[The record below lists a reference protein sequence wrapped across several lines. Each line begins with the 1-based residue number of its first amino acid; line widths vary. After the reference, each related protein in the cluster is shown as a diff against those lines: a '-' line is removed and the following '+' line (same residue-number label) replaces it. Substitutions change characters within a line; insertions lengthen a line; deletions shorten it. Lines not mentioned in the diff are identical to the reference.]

1 METRHLPIASRIIP
15 LALPKG
21 TEKLCELC
29 QNRAYLQCAQCRV
42 TFYCDATHQ
51 FADWVGI
58 HEKICPLL
66 VPIRTETLESF
77 SKEGRIEKDIKK
89 RELIAIARSIA
100 EGKLTEGKHE
110 EALPAGQT
118 CLHFCMDVF
127 GPCSIQLV
135 PAYLLLA
142 EGYMGLGNIS
152 SAAELLSQAELSVSK
167 NPDCGHDLHHRLH
180 RSLGRLQSIMGDLEG
195 ALFNYANDIYHAAEV
210 YGLDSTV
217 CSNGYFLLANI
228 FAKQGKTQIVRSMYN
243 EVAQTWNSH
252 LTKLIEPFLE
262 NPTASLEPTFDKAK
276 QVEVDKILHT
286 ILDFERHQSRK
297 EHALMALASL
307 CLSMLWFMGGD
318 RVKARD
324 FGRSALQSS
333 QMSPNQELSTAV
345 QKLLDLVETR
355 PQTSEAKR
363 SK

>member
-89 RELIAIARSIA
+89 VQVLETLNKLIAIARSIA

-243 EVAQTWNSH
+243 EQALFPQSLTAVALVYQ
-252 LTKLIEPFLE
+252 
-262 NPTASLEPTFDKAK
+262 
-276 QVEVDKILHT
+276 
-286 ILDFERHQSRK
+286 
-297 EHALMALASL
+297 
-307 CLSMLWFMGGD
+307 
-318 RVKARD
+318 ARD